1 MLTRRRILS
10 TAGAILA
17 ACAIAAGPATAMAD
31 PLKVGYL
38 QFTSFGLINVAEA
51 QQWFEEEGVDVELVL
66 FDSGPPLLEA
76 MIGGSIDIGALGG
89 VPTLRTAA
97 QQIMDLRVLSV
108 VADVSGP
115 SKIVSQ
121 NGIDSIEELRGK
133 KVSIPWATTQHYIVG
148 QALAQHGMT
157 TDDVDLVQM
166 EVLDAQG
173 AFIAG
178 RIDAFAPA
186 PSALDRVLEA
196 RKDSRVL
203 FATSDFTDPFFV
215 FDLWAAPGKI
225 IDARLEDIQKVL
237 RVFHGKSVPYFTS
250 PDTAEAAALD
260 LQNWLNKVVGANLT
274 AEQVQ
279 QQIDALTFFNVD
291 EVKQIN
297 TDGTLADML
306 KKQSEF
312 LQEVGILDSLPDFD
326 TLLDPRV
333 IDGL

>member
-1 MLTRRRILS
+1 MLNRRRFLS
-10 TAGAILA
+10 TIGSLMVAGSLA
-17 ACAIAAGPATAMAD
+17 TTPAIAAD
-31 PLKVGYL
+31 EPLKVGYL

-89 VPTLRTAA
+89 VPTLRTAS
-97 QQIMDLRVLSV
+97 QDIMDLRVLSV

-115 SKIVSQ
+115 SKIISQ
-121 NGIDSIEELRGK
+121 TGINSIEELRGK

-148 QALAQHGMT
+148 QALAQYGMT

-203 FATSDFTDPFFV
+203 FSTSDFTDPFFV
-215 FDLWAAPGKI
+215 FDLWAAPAKV

-250 PDTAEAAALD
+250 PDTSEAAAQD

-291 EVKQIN
+291 EVRKIN
-297 TDGTLADML
+297 SDGTLATML
-306 KKQSEF
+306 QKQSEF
-312 LQEVGILDSLPDFD
+312 LKEVGILESLPDFD
-326 TLLDPRV
+326 KLLDPRV

>member
-1 MLTRRRILS
+1 MLTRRRLLS

-17 ACAIAAGPATAMAD
+17 ACAMAASPAPAAD

-89 VPTLRTAA
+89 VPTLRTAS
-97 QQIMDLRVLSV
+97 QEIMDLRVLSV

-121 NGIDSIEELRGK
+121 SGIDSIEDLRGK

-148 QALAQHGMT
+148 QALAQYGMS

-196 RKDSRVL
+196 RKDAKVL
-203 FATSDFTDPFFV
+203 FSTSDFTDPFFV

-225 IDARLEDIQKVL
+225 IDERLEDIQKVL

-250 PDTAEAAALD
+250 PDTAEVATLD

-297 TDGTLADML
+297 TDGTLAAML
-306 KKQSEF
+306 QKQSEF
-312 LQEVGILDSLPDFD
+312 LHEVGILESLPDFD
-326 TLLDPRV
+326 RLLDPRV